1 MGIVYLAVQE
11 HPVRR
16 QAALKIIKPGM
27 DSRRVIARFEA
38 ELQTLALLDHPH
50 IAHVLDA
57 GTTDSGLPYFVM
69 EYVEGQ
75 SITEYCDQNRLSI
88 EDRLRLF
95 VQVCQAVH
103 HAHQKGFIHRDIK
116 PSNILVAVQDG
127 RPVPKVIDFGVAR
140 ALGQPL
146 TQETLS
152 TQEGQLIG
160 TLEYMSPEQIDLAHE
175 GADTRSD
182 VYSLGVLL
190 YVLLAGVLP
199 FESEA
204 LREGGLEHLRRL
216 VREQDPKTPSTRLT
230 SLGKKATEAAA
241 HRQTDVRTL
250 AMELHRELEWI
261 PLKAMRKE
269 REQRYRSAAELAD
282 DIQNYLNGDPLIAGP
297 PSRLYRARKFVRRH
311 RASVIA
317 TVIVGLAITVGAV
330 LSLAMYIRAQ
340 VQTEQARAVSGLLNN
355 TVLRALDPYRE
366 QGGELTAL
374 SVLDAVAAG
383 VEGRFRNTPLIEADI
398 RNRLGRTYEANSQ
411 YDRAIQHL
419 QRALDIR
426 RRGLGDH
433 DPLTIDTMY
442 RLAWT
447 LTCTGRAREAEPL
460 FFEVV
465 AEYVRQFGEED
476 LRSISA
482 KRMLADNYLG
492 LGDRGTA
499 MRMYQE
505 VLGTARRALGND
517 NEVAIMATFRIGNI
531 NAALGHYDEAERW
544 YREAF

>member
-1 MGIVYLAVQE
+1 
-11 HPVRR
+11 
-16 QAALKIIKPGM
+16 
-27 DSRRVIARFEA
+27 
-38 ELQTLALLDHPH
+38 
-50 IAHVLDA
+50 
-57 GTTDSGLPYFVM
+57 M
-69 EYVEGQ
+69 EYVEGLP
-75 SITEYCDQNRLSI
+75 ITEYCDRNRLSI

-127 RPVPKVIDFGVAR
+127 QPVPKVIDFGVAR

-152 TQEGQLIG
+152 TQQGQLIG
-160 TLEYMSPEQIDLAHE
+160 TPEYMSPEQIDLAHE

-204 LREGGLEHLRRL
+204 LREGGLEHLRRM

-230 SLGKKATEAAA
+230 GLGEKATEAAA

-250 AMELHRELEWI
+250 ARKLHRELEWI

-269 REQRYRSAAELAD
+269 RGQRYRSAAELAD

-317 TVIVGLAITVGAV
+317 TVIVGLAIAAGVA
-330 LSLAMYIRAQ
+330 LSLAMYVRAQ
-340 VQTEQARAVSGLLNN
+340 VQTEQARAVSDLLGN
-355 TVLRALDPYRE
+355 TVLRALDPYRD
-366 QGGELTAL
+366 QGGEITPL

-383 VEGRFRNTPLIEADI
+383 VDGRFRNAPLIEADI
-398 RNRLGRTYEANSQ
+398 RHRLGRTYEAHGQ
-411 YDRAIQHL
+411 YDKAVPHL
-419 QRALDIR
+419 QAALDIR
-426 RRGLGDH
+426 RRELGDH
-433 DPLTIDTMY
+433 DPLTIDSMY
-442 RLAWT
+442 RVAWT
-447 LTCTGRAREAEPL
+447 LHCTGRSRDAEAL
-460 FFEVV
+460 YFEVV
-465 AEYVRQFGEED
+465 AEYARQFGEGD
-476 LRSISA
+476 LRTISA
-482 KRMLADNYLG
+482 KRMFADNYLG

-499 MRMYQE
+499 VRMYRE
-505 VLGTARRALGND
+505 VLGTARRALGSG

-531 NAALGHYDEAERW
+531 NACPRPL
-544 YREAF
+544 